1 MKKGKSGENP
11 PPSQKFDET
20 ALTSG
25 LPLLTAMS
33 RFGGRAQDD
42 DPEQI
47 VSTTFVPKPGAPEFC
62 FEPSRK
68 QSDLGCFKIDLP
80 RFPLPTLDALH
91 RYLAGAYGYEVRVF
105 GKAVHDGKYHIRTD
119 EELHRQLNLSLPQ
132 ELFPA
137 NFLVVRREE
146 AEARQEPTT
155 PGPVL
160 AAPAPPPA
168 TDPVRTRAT
177 DAASAAARKILGV
190 QAGATAADVRR
201 AFRERMKTATHEPDR
216 EKIVATLQAAFDR
229 LLLPPIPPRTPEEH
243 APDAVDADNCS
254 VISDSDSVV
263 SSKVKAAM

>member
-1 MKKGKSGENP
+1 
-11 PPSQKFDET
+11 
-20 ALTSG
+20 
-25 LPLLTAMS
+25 MS
-33 RFGGRAQDD
+33 RFGGRAGRRSRADRLND
-42 DPEQI
+42 
-47 VSTTFVPKPGAPEFC
+47 VVPKPGAPSSASSHRASNQTWVA
-62 FEPSRK
+62 SRSIY
-68 QSDLGCFKIDLP
+68 QVSVAA
-80 RFPLPTLDALH
+80 LDALH

-229 LLLPPIPPRTPEEH
+229 LLCRPFPQDAQEH

-263 SSKVKAAM
+263 SSK